1 MNKGNLDKD
10 EAKKLILTIT
20 NGGDI
25 KNSLDCLLLYKY
37 KDEITYIHD
46 YVCNQKEN
54 EEYLKIRTANAKK
67 KNGYNIKGSTVN
79 ILSTNMEN
87 IILTTMINYL
97 TVKK

>member
-10 EAKKLILTIT
+10 DAKKLISNIT

-46 YVCNQKEN
+46 YICNQKEN
-54 EEYLKIRTANAKK
+54 EEYLKIEPQMLKRKTD
-67 KNGYNIKGSTVN
+67 
-79 ILSTNMEN
+79 
-87 IILTTMINYL
+87 IILKALLLIFY
-97 TVKK
+97 